1 MEDKIRSVGL
11 VTLGTDMGYEA
22 KDFVRQVRDR
32 GATSLIAQKQ
42 GGRLTGATVT
52 FAYAISQTTRRPV
65 EEILG
70 RFKTV
75 AAVSET
81 RRRGVARFGWMFTIH
96 RCGPDR

>member
-1 MEDKIRSVGL
+1 MEDKIPSVGL

-22 KDFVRQVRDR
+22 KEFVRQVRDH

-52 FAYAISQTTRRPV
+52 LAHAISQTKRRPV
-65 EEILG
+65 AKILG

-75 AAVSET
+75 TAVRET
-81 RRRGVARFGWMFTIH
+81 RRRGVARVGWMFTIH